1 MTEKKIAESIPH
13 EYREAILL
21 TWLPQAKPS
30 LANEAFRILW
40 EAYFVYVD
48 PDGVKKA
55 DCQICLGNVLK
66 NWHHLAEP
74 MAEVEREYNLLEK
87 L

>member
-1 MTEKKIAESIPH
+1 MTEQQIADKIPH

-21 TWLPQAKPS
+21 TWLPEAKPS

-40 EAYFVYVD
+40 EAYFIYVD
-48 PDGVKKA
+48 PDAVKKA
-55 DCQICLGNVLK
+55 DCPICLSNVLK
-66 NWHHLAEP
+66 NWQHLSKNLA
-74 MAEVEREYNLLEK
+74 AAEREYKLLEA